1 MVDNIFKEYGN
12 NPALLFHKWHAEAE
26 KSEINDPNAMALA
39 TVDKEG
45 RPGVRMVLLKGAD
58 ENGFTFYTNLE
69 SAKAEAL
76 QKHPYAALNFHWKSL
91 EKQIRI
97 SGPVVKTTDE
107 ENDKYFASRSRA
119 SRLGA
124 WASNQSRPCEDYS
137 TFEKLVAKAEK
148 KFAGQQIPRPEH
160 WGGFRVMPERME
172 FWIGH
177 PDRLHKRFV
186 YTKQDK
192 DWTAHWLFP

>member
-1 MVDNIFKEYGN
+1 MVDNIFKEYGKS
-12 NPALLFHKWHAEAE
+12 PAALFHKWHGEAE
-26 KSEINDPNAMALA
+26 KSEVNDPNAMALA

-45 RPGVRMVLLKGAD
+45 RPEVRMVLLKGAD
-58 ENGFTFYTNLE
+58 ENGFTFFTNLE

-76 QKHPYAALNFHWKSL
+76 RAHPYAALNFHWKSL

-107 ENDKYFASRSRA
+107 ENDKYFASRSRV

-124 WASNQSRPCEDYS
+124 WASSQSRPCADYS
-137 TFEKLVAKAEK
+137 EFEKLVAKAEK
-148 KFAGQQIPRPEH
+148 KFAGQDVPRPEH
-160 WGGFRVMPERME
+160 WGGYRVMPERME

>member
-1 MVDNIFKEYGN
+1 
-12 NPALLFHKWHAEAE
+12 
-26 KSEINDPNAMALA
+26 
-39 TVDKEG
+39 
-45 RPGVRMVLLKGAD
+45 MVLLKGAD
-58 ENGFTFYTNLE
+58 ENGFTFFTNLE
-69 SAKAEAL
+69 SAKAGAL
-76 QKHPYAALNFHWKSL
+76 QAHPYAALNFHWKSL

-124 WASNQSRPCEDYS
+124 WASSQSRPLDDYS
-137 TFEKLVAKAEK
+137 TFEKRVAEADK
-148 KFAGQQIPRPEH
+148 KFSGKDVPRPKH
-160 WGGFRVMPERME
+160 WGGFRVIPERME

-186 YTKQDK
+186 YTKK
-192 DWTAHWLFP
+192 GNEWMATWLFP